1 MCQVTTTVEPLTPQ
15 VLAAMLLVLLTACA
29 ASQPGTGRTVAF
41 SLPDDDGNLVR
52 VPASS
57 AKATVVDAFASDC
70 EPCKRSIPALVARKA
85 DLESRGGKLV
95 LLAALREGE
104 STDDVRKVLDSWG
117 VRERL
122 LVDKAGTL
130 KGATGVPTV
139 PATFVIGQDGEVRW
153 AAPPGASAEDV
164 VAHVP

>member
-1 MCQVTTTVEPLTPQ
+1 M
-15 VLAAMLLVLLTACA
+15 
-29 ASQPGTGRTVAF
+29 
-41 SLPDDDGNLVR
+41 
-52 VPASS
+52 
-57 AKATVVDAFASDC
+57 VDAWATDC
-70 EPCKRSIPALVARKA
+70 EPCKRSLPALVARKA

-104 STDDVRKVLDSWG
+104 STDDARKVLDGWG
-117 VRERL
+117 VRERF

-130 KGATGVPTV
+130 KGATGVATV

-153 AAPPGASAEDV
+153 AAPPGATAEDV

>member
-1 MCQVTTTVEPLTPQ
+1 MHRSPLLL
-15 VLAAMLLVLLTACA
+15 LALLTACA
-29 ASQPGTGRTVAF
+29 ASQSGAGRTVAF
-41 SLPDDDGNLVR
+41 SLPDDDGNLVH

-57 AKATVVDAFASDC
+57 AKVTVVDAWATDC

-104 STDDVRKVLDSWG
+104 STDDARKVLDNWG
-117 VRERL
+117 VRERF

-130 KGATGVPTV
+130 KGATGVPGV
-139 PATFVIGQDGEVRW
+139 PATFVIGKDGEIRW

-164 VAHVP
+164 LRHLP